1 MEVVVDDD
9 KEDEDDAPGM
19 ASSRDFCVTPQAFA
33 MSFTV

>member
-1 MEVVVDDD
+1 MEVVVEDDGE
-9 KEDEDDAPGM
+9 EDEAGM